1 MVPPITPAG
10 RRRAPVSLAVIALI
24 AMAGQ
29 CWRPAYGATTCIV
42 SATPVNFG
50 VYDPLLATPDDT
62 SGTITVICTNRPPPG
77 NVDLVYLLRLSRGL
91 SGTFRPRQMAAGAE
105 RLDYNL
111 YLNAGRSLI
120 WGDGTELT
128 LFLPGSMR
136 LTGNRTLTQTHTIYA
151 RMPARQ
157 NADAGNYTDTIVV
170 TLEF

>member
-1 MVPPITPAG
+1 MSLPV
-10 RRRAPVSLAVIALI
+10 RAPAAALATAVLLGLVA
-24 AMAGQ
+24 Q
-29 CWRPAYGATTCIV
+29 PAVAATSCTV
-42 SATPVNFG
+42 AASPVNFG

-62 SGTITVICTNRPPPG
+62 TGTITVTCTNRPPPG

-111 YLNAGRSLI
+111 YLTAARNLI
-120 WGDGTELT
+120 WGDGTEFT
-128 LFLPGSMR
+128 LFVPGSMR
-136 LTGNRTLTQTHTIYA
+136 LTGNRTFTKTHTIYA

-157 NADAGNYTDTIVV
+157 DAAIGNYSDTIVV

>member
-1 MVPPITPAG
+1 MSLPGRVPA
-10 RRRAPVSLAVIALI
+10 AACALAVLPSLL
-24 AMAGQ
+24 AGS
-29 CWRPAYGATTCIV
+29 AYAATTCVVAASPV
-42 SATPVNFG
+42 SFG

-62 SGTITVICTNRPPPG
+62 TGTITVTCTNRPPPG

-91 SGTFRPRQMAAGAE
+91 SGTFRTRQMAAGAE

-111 YLNAGRSLI
+111 YLTAARNLI
-120 WGDGTELT
+120 WGDGTEFT

-136 LTGNRTLTQTHTIYA
+136 LTGNRTFIQTHTIYA

-157 NADAGNYTDTIVV
+157 DAAIGNYSDTIVV

>member
-1 MVPPITPAG
+1 M
-10 RRRAPVSLAVIALI
+10 AVLLGLVA
-24 AMAGQ
+24 
-29 CWRPAYGATTCIV
+29 RPAVAATTCAV
-42 SATPVNFG
+42 AASPVNFG

-62 SGTITVICTNRPPPG
+62 AGTITVTCSNRPPPG

-91 SGTFRPRQMAAGAE
+91 AGTFRPRQMAAGTE

-111 YLNAGRSLI
+111 YLTAARNLI

-136 LTGNRTLTQTHTIYA
+136 LTGNRTFTQTHTIYA

-157 NADAGNYTDTIVV
+157 DAQIGSYVDTIVV

>member
-1 MVPPITPAG
+1 MSLPGRVPAAAFATALLLCGVAAGPAV
-10 RRRAPVSLAVIALI
+10 A
-24 AMAGQ
+24 
-29 CWRPAYGATTCIV
+29 ATTCTV
-42 SATPVNFG
+42 AATPVNFG

-62 SGTITVICTNRPPPG
+62 TGTITVTCTNRPPPG

-91 SGTFRPRQMAAGAE
+91 SDTFRPRQMAAGAE

-120 WGDGTELT
+120 WGDGTQFT

-136 LTGNRTLTQTHTIYA
+136 LTGNRTFTQTHTIYA

-157 NADAGNYTDTIVV
+157 DAQIGSYVDTIVV